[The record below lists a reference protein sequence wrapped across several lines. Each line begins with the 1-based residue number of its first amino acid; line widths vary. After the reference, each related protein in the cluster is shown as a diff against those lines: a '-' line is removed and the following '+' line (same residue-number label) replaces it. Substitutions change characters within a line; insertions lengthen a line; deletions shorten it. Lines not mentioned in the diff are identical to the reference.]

1 MVMVMAQIYVHCKK
15 YDNAIDELEYL
26 FSEKNEFSVNE
37 LKFMKEFDP
46 IRDHPRYKELLKKYG
61 AAGGT

>member
-1 MVMVMAQIYVHCKK
+1 MAQIYMECER
-15 YDNAIDELEYL
+15 YDDAFEELEYL
-26 FSEKNEFSVNE
+26 FSLESEFSVNE

-61 AAGGT
+61 ASDGN